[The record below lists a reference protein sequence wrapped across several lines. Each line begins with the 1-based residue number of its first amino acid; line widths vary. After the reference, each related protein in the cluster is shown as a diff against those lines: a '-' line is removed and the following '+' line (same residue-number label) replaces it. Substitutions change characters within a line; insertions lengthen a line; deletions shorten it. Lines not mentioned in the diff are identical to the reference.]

1 MNLFIINLYAL
12 QKYTEKEKLA
22 FNFIWEMKIMS
33 LSQAAG
39 ISHFLSLEL
48 ILVIGLPVLQ
58 AGAKTSKILQLSC
71 TRQYHDCQPALQ
83 PSEEGSL
90 ARAQVTLPSCPQL
103 IRPDFWNLSQRQSFQ
118 A

>member
-1 MNLFIINLYAL
+1 MGNENNEPL
-12 QKYTEKEKLA
+12 LA
-22 FNFIWEMKIMS
+22 
-33 LSQAAG
+33 AD

-48 ILVIGLPVLQ
+48 ISVIGLPVLQ

-90 ARAQVTLPSCPQL
+90 GRAHVTLPSCPPL
-103 IRPDFWNLSQRQSFQ
+103 IRTEFWHLSQKQCSQ